1 MAAAAFVINS
11 VALAVQIYA
20 RSYYDKTP
28 HHTSIL
34 TGEMWVTELLNGH
47 PDRIKSALGM
57 RHNVFLAL
65 VQTLGNMGLQPSRYI
80 SLEEHVA
87 IFLY

>member
-1 MAAAAFVINS
+1 
-11 VALAVQIYA
+11 AVQIYT
-20 RSYYDKTP
+20 RSYYNKTP

-57 RHNVFLAL
+57 RRHVFLAL
-65 VQTLGNMGLQPSRYI
+65 VETLRNMGLQPSRYI